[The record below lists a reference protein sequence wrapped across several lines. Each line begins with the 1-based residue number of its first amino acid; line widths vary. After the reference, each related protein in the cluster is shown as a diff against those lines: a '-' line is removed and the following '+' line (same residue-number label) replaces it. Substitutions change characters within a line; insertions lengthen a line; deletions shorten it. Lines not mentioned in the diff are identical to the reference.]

1 MVGRVQASAQFEMAK
16 NFTSAFPQA
25 DNFDWG
31 YASFAI
37 PRADRHLSL
46 VTPQLRFLSHYKD
59 VLWIFCPMHPAVF
72 DESNVI
78 DFLGSTE
85 EEMSSL
91 SLGIS
96 LALCMGK
103 HTFPKIFLNNPNK
116 KFNSIF

>member
-1 MVGRVQASAQFEMAK
+1 
-16 NFTSAFPQA
+16 
-25 DNFDWG
+25 
-31 YASFAI
+31 
-37 PRADRHLSL
+37 
-46 VTPQLRFLSHYKD
+46 
-59 VLWIFCPMHPAVF
+59 MHPAVF

>member
-1 MVGRVQASAQFEMAK
+1 
-16 NFTSAFPQA
+16 
-25 DNFDWG
+25 
-31 YASFAI
+31 
-37 PRADRHLSL
+37 
-46 VTPQLRFLSHYKD
+46 
-59 VLWIFCPMHPAVF
+59 MHPAVF

-103 HTFPKIFLNNPNK
+103 HPFPKIFFNPNK
-116 KFNSIF
+116 TVNSI